1 MQTLP
6 FPQQNLLSEKIIF
19 TQKDILVTDI
29 NCQGNVFLPEH
40 MMMGP
45 PPPHGVEQ
53 A

>member
-6 FPQQNLLSEKIIF
+6 FPNKS
-19 TQKDILVTDI
+19 LVTDI
-29 NCQGNVFLPEH
+29 NCQGNVFVPEYSSSRH

-45 PPPHGVEQ
+45 PPPPHSVEQ